1 MSGTGEVF
9 VMPEIAGAE
18 TSVCFHRDSP
28 DYEVMCLP
36 QKEISLEGKKILPVP
51 EETALISVIRKRPE
65 YELSREL
72 EFTERR
78 LPCYP
83 SSGMTEEENWKRILK
98 EIASVGSLNRGK
110 FGFAVFNILARK
122 QLGIHDPKDGKR
134 LFEIAGSDRG
144 TGGLLRF
151 SGLRP
156 DPVYASV

>member
-1 MSGTGEVF
+1 M
-9 VMPEIAGAE
+9 
-18 TSVCFHRDSP
+18 
-28 DYEVMCLP
+28 
-36 QKEISLEGKKILPVP
+36 P

-122 QLGIHDPKDGKR
+122 QLESMTLRIGSAYLKR
-134 LFEIAGSDRG
+134 WIWIEERVDCF
-144 TGGLLRF
+144 RF